1 MPPSASLVVFGEI
14 FLAVVHVGL
23 DRVTAWCPAGR
34 ADCGKTGMH
43 T

>member
-14 FLAVVHVGL
+14 FLAVIHVGL
-23 DRVTAWCPAGR
+23 DRVTAWCPAGG

-43 T
+43 M